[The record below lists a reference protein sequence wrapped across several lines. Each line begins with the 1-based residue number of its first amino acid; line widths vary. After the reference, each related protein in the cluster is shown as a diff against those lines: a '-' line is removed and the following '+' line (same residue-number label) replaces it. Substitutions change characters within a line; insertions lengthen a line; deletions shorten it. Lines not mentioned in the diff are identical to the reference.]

1 MKSYTEEEFSQEL
14 RQEGITLEEWTQRTA
29 AALGITGTASVA
41 EANAIAAGPW
51 PGRTI
56 GSVRSRC
63 DDCEVYVSLSP
74 RSQQILKQQPRLVV
88 LCIRCAQRVTRE
100 KKADA

>member
-1 MKSYTEEEFSQEL
+1 MKSYTEEEFSAEL
-14 RQEGITLEEWTQRTA
+14 KRDGITLEEWTERTA
-29 AALGITGTASVA
+29 AALGITGTASVE

-51 PGRTI
+51 PGRAI

-63 DDCEVYVSLSP
+63 DDCENYVSLSP
-74 RSQQILKQQPRLVV
+74 RSQQILLQQPRLVV
-88 LCIRCAQRVTRE
+88 LCIRCAQRASRE